1 MNPRRAGG
9 DFLSSGYKFLLHS
22 MVRVMISYWN
32 QKFADFEEQE
42 RGVDH
47 LEQEVQQAVNTL
59 DNYRQYFTDYMPE
72 LTKFGLK
79 VVAAILIFIGGR
91 KVIQWII
98 YLIKASMEKASVD
111 KGVVQFIC
119 SLLKVCLYILLVF
132 TIATHFGVK
141 ESSVAALLGTAGV
154 TVGLALQG
162 GLANIAGGILLLTF
176 KPFQV
181 GDYIIIAQQ
190 NGCEGTVYKIEICYT
205 TLISIDNKHIVI
217 PNGTLSSSIITNVTA
232 RDLRKLEIKVGISYD
247 ADIHKAKELLEDIL
261 HNDEDTKDD
270 KGMVVFVDELG
281 ESAVIMGLRVWVATD
296 KYWPAKWRLNEL
308 IKESFDANGIEIPY
322 NQLQIHVKKQ
332 KTEA

>member
-1 MNPRRAGG
+1 M
-9 DFLSSGYKFLLHS
+9 
-22 MVRVMISYWN
+22 
-32 QKFADFEEQE
+32 
-42 RGVDH
+42 
-47 LEQEVQQAVNTL
+47 EQEVQQAVNIL
-59 DNYRQYFTDYMPE
+59 DNYRQYFTDYMPV

-111 KGVVQFIC
+111 KGVVQFIG
-119 SLLKVCLYILLVF
+119 SLLRVCLYILLVF

-190 NGCEGTVYKIEICYT
+190 NECEGTVYKIEICYT